1 MSMLENGRRSV
12 AHAEKVN
19 KAAADLQHKIQTN
32 MSVQMN
38 KDLKSQAQK
47 DQNRR
52 DLEAFN
58 QRKRQEAAVAQRRVE
73 MANKQQK
80 DRERSIE
87 ETHMSKKQ
95 RVDDIRKHEALMLKQ
110 NQMRQQQILIEKAR
124 LQASIKKLKGHS

>member
-1 MSMLENGRRSV
+1 
-12 AHAEKVN
+12 
-19 KAAADLQHKIQTN
+19 
-32 MSVQMN
+32 
-38 KDLKSQAQK
+38 
-47 DQNRR
+47 
-52 DLEAFN
+52 
-58 QRKRQEAAVAQRRVE
+58 

-124 LQASIKKLKGHS
+124 L